1 MNYKDNDP
9 ITTINKIRT
18 ILNSN
23 GILPVEAL
31 WFTSMEGYNS
41 VHINI
46 PNTNMFTNG
55 KGINYELTLASGYGE
70 FMERLQN
77 QYLYKYQIDFSN
89 DVETYRNFYFAPD
102 EKYFSTEDILHNSD
116 SESIYIPPIAKK
128 SLSYDFI
135 TKWKSFSPTHS
146 QSDILTIPFYDAN
159 TKNISYVP
167 LAVIELYYSTNGMC
181 AGNTREEALVQG
193 ISEIME
199 RYVNYKILEGS
210 IIPPTIPEE
219 YLKNFPRQYDM
230 IQTFMKTSNYK
241 LIVKDCSLN
250 DGFPAVGIVVIDSQH
265 QKYFW
270 GLGAHPVFEIA
281 LERTLTELIQGHNI
295 HDFNLMDF
303 SSHNN
308 SLDSTLNKM
317 KVFRDGRGYYPT
329 SVFSCEYSYQFKPFQ
344 DMSNKTNREMLKY
357 LLDLLKQKQYNILVR
372 DVSFMGFP
380 SFQIIIPSLTEILT
394 DVDIYLDKKIE
405 EFEIRKIVRNL
416 NVASFD
422 DLNKIINHL
431 EVYDYTDK
439 NSLADLVGVPVKYS
453 FPWHDIKKSLFLCA
467 AYYKM
472 GKLEESHDA
481 IDKFLRNE
489 KLFIEELDE
498 ENVAWYKCI
507 RDYIGLS
514 IDGLNID
521 EIEKSLDI
529 FYEDDILQDVLSYME
544 NANNIF
550 ERYSSLNCWNC
561 NECDFNEHCFYQNT
575 KNIVLTI
582 KDIYYNNQINQLVN
596 NSLFYE

>member
-1 MNYKDNDP
+1 
-9 ITTINKIRT
+9 
-18 ILNSN
+18 
-23 GILPVEAL
+23 
-31 WFTSMEGYNS
+31 
-41 VHINI
+41 
-46 PNTNMFTNG
+46 
-55 KGINYELTLASGYGE
+55 
-70 FMERLQN
+70 
-77 QYLYKYQIDFSN
+77 
-89 DVETYRNFYFAPD
+89 
-102 EKYFSTEDILHNSD
+102 
-116 SESIYIPPIAKK
+116 
-128 SLSYDFI
+128 
-135 TKWKSFSPTHS
+135 
-146 QSDILTIPFYDAN
+146 
-159 TKNISYVP
+159 
-167 LAVIELYYSTNGMC
+167 MC
-181 AGNTREEALVQG
+181 AGNTREEALLQG
-193 ISEIME
+193 ISEIIE

-219 YLKNFPRQYDM
+219 YLKKFPPQYYM

-250 DGFPAVGIVVIDSQH
+250 EGFPAVGIVVIDSQH

-281 LERTLTELIQGHNI
+281 LERTLTEL
-295 HDFNLMDF
+295 L
-303 SSHNN
+303 
-308 SLDSTLNKM
+308 
-317 KVFRDGRGYYPT
+317 
-329 SVFSCEYSYQFKPFQ
+329 
-344 DMSNKTNREMLKY
+344 
-357 LLDLLKQKQYNILVR
+357 
-372 DVSFMGFP
+372 
-380 SFQIIIPSLTEILT
+380 IPSLTEILT

-431 EVYDYTDK
+431 EIYDYTDK
-439 NSLADLVGVPVKYS
+439 NSLGDLVGVPIKYS
-453 FPWHDIKKSLFLCA
+453 FPWHDIKESLFLCA

-489 KLFIEELDE
+489 KLFIEEMDE

-507 RDYIGLS
+507 RDYIGLC

-550 ERYSSLNCWNC
+550 ERYSYLNCWN
-561 NECDFNEHCFYQNT
+561 
-575 KNIVLTI
+575 
-582 KDIYYNNQINQLVN
+582 YYFQH
-596 NSLFYE
+596 SA